1 MIFDDLFYPGNPGRR
16 KEVENI
22 RARIQLEFRDYK
34 TAWNELARIL
44 NEEFAKSKDPELAK
58 KRLKVLKKNIET
70 DTVGDCVTEINEVLK
85 DTKDIFNKLDDRHA
99 LWRLEDGSYVI
110 VEMPTVRKASAD
122 ESELLAAEKEICRKL
137 VAQGAYE
144 VLIPAA

>member
-44 NEEFAKSKDPELAK
+44 NEEFATAG
-58 KRLKVLKKNIET
+58 N
-70 DTVGDCVTEINEVLK
+70 
-85 DTKDIFNKLDDRHA
+85 
-99 LWRLEDGSYVI
+99 W
-110 VEMPTVRKASAD
+110 
-122 ESELLAAEKEICRKL
+122 
-137 VAQGAYE
+137 
-144 VLIPAA
+144 